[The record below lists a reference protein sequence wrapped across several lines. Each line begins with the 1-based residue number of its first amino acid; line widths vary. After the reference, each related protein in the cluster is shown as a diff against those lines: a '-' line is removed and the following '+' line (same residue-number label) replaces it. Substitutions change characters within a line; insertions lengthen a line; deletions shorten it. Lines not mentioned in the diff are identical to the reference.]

1 MTLKQKDNR
10 EIMSL
15 YAKIAN
21 QSEEML
27 RAAQK
32 GSWDELCAAEEVVS
46 RLIHDLQ
53 TLKQVKESD
62 LNERERIEHIT
73 YLKKILADDA
83 EIRNITEPRL
93 RQLEE
98 FLRASSN
105 TQKLSNSY
113 GVN

>member
-21 QSEEML
+21 QSEMML
-27 RAAQK
+27 QAAQK

-46 RLIHDLQ
+46 KLIHDLQ
-53 TLKQVKESD
+53 TLKLVKESD
-62 LNERERIEHIT
+62 LNELERIEHIT

-83 EIRNITEPRL
+83 EIRNLTEPRL

-98 FLRASSN
+98 FLRASTN
-105 TQKLSNSY
+105 TRKLSNSY
-113 GVN
+113 GAN